1 MYKKFVAPIIDEP
14 FTIYCDDYSDKKV
27 RKQCVDKIVFTG
39 EWAYYYH
46 NELGYD
52 SYSPL
57 TSIVKVTY
65 TGTITQVDS
74 FEGEIIK
81 IDSRAISL
89 TLSTDVYLPYSKG
102 GSEGHKIFDRIATYL
117 LFDKKLDITKSEAT
131 VWTVI
136 VSALVPL
143 IVAAIGTAVY
153 HRRRHS

>member
-57 TSIVKVTY
+57 MSIVKVTY
-65 TGTITQVDS
+65 TYYDWMKKRKITQ
-74 FEGEIIK
+74 IIYK
-81 IDSRAISL
+81 RN
-89 TLSTDVYLPYSKG
+89 K
-102 GSEGHKIFDRIATYL
+102 
-117 LFDKKLDITKSEAT
+117 
-131 VWTVI
+131 
-136 VSALVPL
+136 
-143 IVAAIGTAVY
+143 
-153 HRRRHS
+153 